1 MSEITIYRASILHA
15 LGPEEIEYLAVGE
28 LVVADGDIVAVRP
41 LDGDAAVRPL
51 DGAPPGARVVELPG
65 RLLVPGFVDAHVHIP
80 QIDIIGVSSQSLLDW
95 LHDHVFPSEQAC
107 ADPDVARDR
116 ARRSFRAMLA
126 AGTTACAAY
135 SSSHTRA
142 TEIAFEEAERAGVRA
157 IIGKVLMDR
166 GAPAPLLQPAADALA
181 DTAALIERWS
191 GAAGGR
197 LQVAVTPRFA
207 LSCTP
212 ELLRGAGAL
221 ARRFGCPIQTHLA
234 ENLGEVS
241 AVQHAF
247 PVHSDYAAVYEDAG
261 LVGDRTLLAHCI
273 HLADDELDR
282 LALAGATAVHC
293 PDSNFYL
300 RSGRFPLQRA
310 RARGVPIALGSDVGA
325 GTCYSIVEAMR
336 LGSYTQEHGVDPRF
350 LFYLATL
357 GGARS
362 LGWHDRIGN
371 FVPGK
376 QADFAVVDLSTL
388 TPAADPRTLLSCLIH
403 RGQRADIE
411 AVYIAGVQRHP
422 EP

>member
-15 LGPEEIEYLAVGE
+15 LGPEEIEYIPGGALVVDDGKVAAVG
-28 LVVADGDIVAVRP
+28 P
-41 LDGDAAVRPL
+41 LAS
-51 DGAPPGARVVELPG
+51 PPRDARVIELPG

-95 LHDHVFPSEQAC
+95 LNDHVFPSEQAC

-166 GAPAPLLQPAADALA
+166 AAPAPLLQPASEALA

-207 LSCTP
+207 LSCSP

-234 ENLGEVS
+234 ENRGEVT

-247 PVHSDYAAVYEDAG
+247 PMHRDYTAVYEDAG
-261 LVGDRTLLAHCI
+261 LVGERTLLAHCI

-300 RSGRFPLQRA
+300 RSGRFPLQRG
-310 RARGVPIALGSDVGA
+310 RDRGVSMALGSDVGA
-325 GTCYSIVEAMR
+325 GTCYSIIEAMR
-336 LGSYTQEHGVDPRF
+336 LGSYTQEHGADPRF

-362 LGWHDRIGN
+362 LGWQDQIGN
-371 FVPGK
+371 FAPGK
-376 QADFAVVDLSTL
+376 QADFVVIDAAALA
-388 TPAADPRTLLSCLIH
+388 PAAPADPRTLLSCLIH

-411 AVYIAGVQRHP
+411 AVYIGGVQRYP
-422 EP
+422 EH